1 MTTWIIIAV
10 GYAAGM
16 GLFHFLGGFGA
27 AGRAFERWGAT
38 SSRLKAEEISPS
50 A

>member
-10 GYAAGM
+10 GYGAGM
-16 GLFHFLGGFGA
+16 GFFHFLGGLGA

-38 SSRLKAEEISPS
+38 SYRLKTKPVSPS
-50 A
+50 S

>member
-16 GLFHFLGGFGA
+16 GLFHLLGGLGA

-38 SSRLKAEEISPS
+38 SSALKAEPVSPS
-50 A
+50 S